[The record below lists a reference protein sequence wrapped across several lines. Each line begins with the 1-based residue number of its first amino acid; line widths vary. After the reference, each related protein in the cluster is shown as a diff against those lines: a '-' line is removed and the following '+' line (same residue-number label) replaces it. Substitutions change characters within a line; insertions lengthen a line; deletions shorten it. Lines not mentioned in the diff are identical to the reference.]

1 VRAKV
6 ELERVAVKVTRRLK
20 SEPDGVAQYPVASL
34 RRRRDRAATTEGRL
48 SSPSAPG
55 PVRSSLTI
63 WPKPG
68 PATARQLINLLALG
82 ILVLVLSLLSDR
94 FLTFANA
101 ANVLRQI
108 ATVVTVGA
116 FFTLAMVAGGVDL
129 SVSGVLAL
137 SGVASVLLVNAGVP
151 LPVAFGAAAV
161 LGALIGVVNG
171 LLVAVVGLNTVIA
184 TLGTMYITR
193 GSAQVLTGGKA
204 VVAHDPGYAYLG
216 NATIGPVP
224 VPVIIMLI
232 ALGLTIVLERGTL
245 LGRYAVLVG
254 SNVEGARLSGVP
266 TRATLVVLF
275 ALTGAA
281 AGWAGVMV
289 SSQLATA
296 VPSVEVDF
304 AFAVIIATLLGGTS
318 LLGGEGSVV
327 GLLLGAL
334 IVGSATSGMNI
345 LGVPAFVQT
354 VLTGVVL
361 LAAVGLDAI
370 VRRRRGR
377 PRRRASSAAAP

>member
-1 VRAKV
+1 VSSTNVPSTDRSA
-6 ELERVAVKVTRRLK
+6 LRLM
-20 SEPDGVAQYPVASL
+20 PRPG
-34 RRRRDRAATTEGRL
+34 AATT
-48 SSPSAPG
+48 
-55 PVRSSLTI
+55 
-63 WPKPG
+63 
-68 PATARQLINLLALG
+68 RQLVNVVALVG
-82 ILVLVLSLLSDR
+82 LVAIMGSLNDR
-94 FLTFANA
+94 FLTFENL

-116 FFTLAMVAGGVDL
+116 FFTLTMVAGGVDL
-129 SVSGVLAL
+129 SVGGVLAL
-137 SGVASVLLVNAGVP
+137 SGVVSVLLVNTGVP
-151 LPVAFGAAAV
+151 LPLAFVGATALGAAVGV
-161 LGALIGVVNG
+161 LNG
-171 LLVAVVGLNTVIA
+171 FLVASVGLNTVIA

-193 GSAQVLTGGKA
+193 GSAQVLAGGKA
-204 VVAHDPGYAYLG
+204 VVAHDPGYAYVG
-216 NATIGPVP
+216 NASIGPVP
-224 VPVIIMLI
+224 VMVGVMVI
-232 ALGLTIVLERGTL
+232 ALLATLLLERRTL

-266 TRATLVVLF
+266 TRSTLVLLF

-289 SSQLATA
+289 SSRLATA

-304 AFAVIIATLLGGTS
+304 AFSVIIATLLGGTS
-318 LLGGEGSVV
+318 LLGGEGSIV

-361 LAAVGLDAI
+361 LLAVGLDA
-370 VRRRRGR
+370 VLRRRRGR
-377 PRRRASSAAAP
+377 RRRRAAAIAET